1 MTELLKSS
9 AMRAFIFKME
19 KAGTPVSV
27 TIDDLQAVKDYEA
40 QFGKVEIA
48 GVLIDREIE
57 LKIARAW
64 PDETKIDSIGQ
75 NGE

>member
-1 MTELLKSS
+1 
-9 AMRAFIFKME
+9 ME

-27 TIDDLQAVKDYEA
+27 TIDDLQAVKDYEER
-40 QFGKVEIA
+40 FGK
-48 GVLIDREIE
+48 IE